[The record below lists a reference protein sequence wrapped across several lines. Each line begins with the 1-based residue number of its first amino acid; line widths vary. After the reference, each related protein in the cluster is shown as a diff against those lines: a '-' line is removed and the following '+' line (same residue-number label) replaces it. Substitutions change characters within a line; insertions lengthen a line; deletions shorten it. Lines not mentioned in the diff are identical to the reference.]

1 MINMSEWR
9 GISVFIEQDNGELER
24 ASLEVLSRAGE
35 LGRKFN
41 EEVLGILLGHNVDSM
56 AKEASRYGADKLIV
70 VDHPDLRHYNS
81 DAYTEVMAYI
91 INKYRPRYLLLPA
104 TRNSRDLAGR
114 LAVRFRTCLSA
125 HVIMVDIDEKER
137 KLVTAVPG
145 FGGNIVATVV
155 CTGGKPEMATV
166 SPGVYEARISDKEAV
181 IVRETIPADLVGR
194 RRIELVEKKVSPM
207 PDLSRA
213 EKVVVAGL
221 GTGGDLEL
229 IREFAN
235 LIGAA
240 IGVTRPLADMGIV
253 PRDYQIGT
261 TGVSLRA
268 KIVFVFGASG
278 APHFVYGI
286 RDCGTIVAVNIDR
299 NAPIFEYCDYCI
311 VADLFDVLKALIKEL
326 RGGG

>member
-1 MINMSEWR
+1 MSEWR

-24 ASLEVLSRAGE
+24 SSLEILTRASE
-35 LGRKFN
+35 LGKKFN
-41 EEVLGILLGHNVDSM
+41 EEVLGILLGHELSSLI
-56 AKEASRYGADKLIV
+56 KESSRYGADKLVV

-81 DAYTEVMAYI
+81 DAYTEVMAYL

-125 HVIMVDIDEKER
+125 HVIMVDIDEKDR

-166 SPGVYEARISDKEAV
+166 SPGTYEAKPSDKEASV
-181 IVRETIPADLVGR
+181 IMESIPEDLIR
-194 RRIELVEKKVSPM
+194 KRRIELVEKKTSPM

-213 EKVVVAGL
+213 ERVVVAGL

-229 IREFAN
+229 IKEFAN

-240 IGVTRPLADMGIV
+240 VGVTRPLADMGIM

-268 KIVFVFGASG
+268 KTVFVFGASG

-286 RDCGTIVAVNIDR
+286 RDCGTIVAVNTDR
-299 NAPIFEYCDYCI
+299 EAPIFENCDYCV

-326 RGGG
+326 RGGK

>member
-1 MINMSEWR
+1 MSEWR
-9 GISVFIEQDNGELER
+9 GISVFIEQDNEELER
-24 ASLEVLSRAGE
+24 ASLEVLTRASE

-41 EEVLGILLGHNVDSM
+41 EEVLGVLLGHETDNLV
-56 AKEASRYGADKLIV
+56 KEASRYGADKLIV

-81 DAYTEVMAYI
+81 DAYTEVMSYI
-91 INKYRPRYLLLPA
+91 INKYKPRYLLLPA

-114 LAVRFRTCLSA
+114 LAVRFRACLSA
-125 HVIMVDIDEKER
+125 HVIMVDIDEKDR

-166 SPGVYEARISDKEAV
+166 SPGTYEARVSDKEATV
-181 IVRETIPADLVGR
+181 IKETVPADFVGR
-194 RRIELVEKKVSPM
+194 RRIELVEKSVSPM

-229 IREFAN
+229 IKEFAN

-240 IGVTRPLADMGIV
+240 VGVTRPLADMGIV

-268 KIVFVFGASG
+268 KVAFVFGASG

-286 RDCGTIVAVNIDR
+286 RDCGTIVAVNTDR
-299 NAPIFEYCDYCI
+299 EAPIFENCDYCV
-311 VADLFDVLKALIKEL
+311 VADLFDILKALTKEL
-326 RGGG
+326 GGGK

>member
-1 MINMSEWR
+1 MSEWG

-24 ASLEVLSRAGE
+24 ASLEVLTRAGE
-35 LGRKFN
+35 LGRRFN
-41 EEVLGILLGHNVDSM
+41 EEVLGILLGHELKDV
-56 AKEASRYGADKLIV
+56 AKESSRYGADKLIV

-81 DAYTEVMAYI
+81 DAYTDAMTYL

-114 LAVRFRTCLSA
+114 LAVRFRACLSA
-125 HVIMVDIDEKER
+125 HVIMVDIDEKDR

-166 SPGVYEARISDKEAV
+166 SPGTYEAKLSGKEAA
-181 IVRETIPADLVGR
+181 IIEEAIPEAVLKD

-229 IREFAN
+229 IKEFAN

-240 IGVTRPLADMGIV
+240 VGVTRPLADMGII

-268 KIVFVFGASG
+268 KTVFVFGASG
-278 APHFVYGI
+278 APHFIYGI
-286 RDCGTIVAVNIDR
+286 RDCGTIVAVNTDR
-299 NAPIFEYCDYCI
+299 EAPIFENCDYCV

-326 RGGG
+326 GGGK